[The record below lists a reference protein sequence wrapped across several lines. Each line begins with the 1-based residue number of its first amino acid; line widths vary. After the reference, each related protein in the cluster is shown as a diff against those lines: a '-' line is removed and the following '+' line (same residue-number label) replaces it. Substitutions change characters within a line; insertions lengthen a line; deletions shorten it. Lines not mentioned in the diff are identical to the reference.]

1 MSWKCAVM
9 KVQSSVKEAKMEK
22 KKCVCLVQ
30 EVSELITRR
39 KIIFKK
45 EQDIFCVLLHIRV
58 TPDGGLKCI
67 FGKVRIKV

>member
-1 MSWKCAVM
+1 MGWKCVVL
-9 KVQSSVKEAKMEK
+9 KVQSTVKEAKMEK
-22 KKCVCLVQ
+22 KCMCLGQ
-30 EVSELITRR
+30 EVSELISRR

-58 TPDGGLKCI
+58 TPDGSFKCI